1 MPDTTPSQNTQIDKQ
16 KKPKL
21 FDKYQIFII
30 AIIAIVQFTVVLD
43 FMVLSPLGAQLM
55 RKLDITT
62 AQFGLV
68 VSAYAFSAGAS
79 GLLAA
84 GFADRFDR
92 KKLLVFFYLGFI
104 LGTLFCGLADTYPLL
119 LAARIITGIFGGVMG
134 SIGFAIITDLFPM
147 EVRGRVMGF
156 VMMSFS
162 VSQIVGIPFSLYLAH
177 DYGWQ
182 SPFLFIVA
190 MSMIV
195 VVLVMVKM
203 KPIVKH
209 LEGRVDV
216 HPLKHLF
223 KTVSN
228 PAYIRAFGATALLAT
243 GGFLLMPFSSAFL
256 VENVGI
262 SEAQL
267 PMIFLVT
274 GIFSMIAGPIIGKL
288 SDRFGKFNLFVGGS
302 ILAMIMIVL
311 YTTMG
316 VHALWY
322 VITINVLL
330 FFGITSRMISASA
343 LMTAVPELK
352 DRGAFMGVNSS
363 LQQISGGI
371 AATVGGMIVS
381 RAADGRIEHFDTLGW
396 IAVVSM
402 IICAIMMR
410 VIDKYVASK
419 PKTSPAFVAVAEH

>member
-1 MPDTTPSQNTQIDKQ
+1 MPDASPSQTSPLDTS

-30 AIIAIVQFTVVLD
+30 AIMAIVQFTVVLD

-92 KKLLVFFYLGFI
+92 KKLLIFFYFGFI
-104 LGTLFCGLADTYPLL
+104 LGTLCCGLADTYPLL
-119 LAARIITGIFGGVMG
+119 LIARIITGVFGGVMG

-162 VSQIVGIPFSLYLAH
+162 VSQIFGIPFSLYLAH

-182 SPFLFIVA
+182 SPFLFIVS
-190 MSMIV
+190 MSLIV
-195 VVLVMVKM
+195 VILVMIKM
-203 KPIVKH
+203 KPITRH
-209 LEGRVDV
+209 LEGRIDI
-216 HPLKHLF
+216 HPLRHLF
-223 KTVSN
+223 TTVSN
-228 PAYIRAFGATALLAT
+228 PAYIRGFGATALMAT

-274 GIFSMIAGPIIGKL
+274 GIFSMIAGPLIGKL
-288 SDRFGKFNLFVGGS
+288 SDRYGKFNLFVAGS
-302 ILAMIMIVL
+302 LLAMIMIMM
-311 YTTMG
+311 YTSMG
-316 VHALWY
+316 IHPLWY

-343 LMTAVPELK
+343 LLTAVPELK

-381 RAADGRIEHFDTLGW
+381 RASTGEIEHFDTLGW
-396 IAVVSM
+396 IAVGSM
-402 IICAIMMR
+402 VVCGIMMR
-410 VIDKYVASK
+410 VIDRYVASK
-419 PKTSPAFVAVAEH
+419 PKNSPAFVAVAEH